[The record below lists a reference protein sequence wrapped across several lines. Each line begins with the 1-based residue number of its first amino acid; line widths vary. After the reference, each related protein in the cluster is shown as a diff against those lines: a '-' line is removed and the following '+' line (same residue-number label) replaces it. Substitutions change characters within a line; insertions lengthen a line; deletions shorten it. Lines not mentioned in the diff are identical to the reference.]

1 LSFLAKDQKLGF
13 AKHRPKDVERSITR
27 MELRKYR
34 AHRFLCS
41 KRVGILPVLCL
52 LILIIIL
59 LVIFFHI
66 SPIAHS
72 LPMLVDG
79 FMVCD

>member
-1 LSFLAKDQKLGF
+1 VS

-27 MELRKYR
+27 MELRKYG
-34 AHRFLCS
+34 AHRFLWS
-41 KRVGILPVLCL
+41 KRARILPVVWP

-66 SPIAHS
+66 GPIAHS